1 MSGKLKERRRVK
13 ERGGLVIEWASSP
26 RKAMVLGDTAGDESV
41 TAELVKSII
50 ERHPRMESCPSADN

>member
-1 MSGKLKERRRVK
+1 
-13 ERGGLVIEWASSP
+13 
-26 RKAMVLGDTAGDESV
+26 MVLGDTAGDESV